1 MNKKE
6 EPHNEAQKNGL
17 YLNILMLWNIKK
29 INLQRKHY
37 KT

>member
-17 YLNILMLWNIKK
+17 YLNILML
-29 INLQRKHY
+29 
-37 KT
+37 